1 MIILMSIDEG
11 MIDLIL
17 IILEKDSRWL
27 HFYPLN
33 YFFKLGDKLSIKDT
47 VYHPCFLKFVNH
59 KRIIF
64 FIMDEATLFN
74 LMCLIM
80 ILI

>member
-47 VYHPCFLKFVNH
+47 VYHTYFLKFVGH

-64 FIMDEATLFN
+64 FIIDEATFLN
-74 LMCLIM
+74 LMRLII